1 MEIVMRYS
9 AVVLALLLPLSI
21 YPQQTALTKIKVRFK
36 DDKKQQ
42 QVDQDAALRIDDSA
56 RRLVVISKEQ
66 PRELSYDD
74 VQKIIIEP
82 DSHAGNI
89 GFGAA
94 LAGFAAGG
102 LLFGG
107 KIATA
112 IDNPLKADHV
122 VYIEPKNIGGK
133 TAPLVLV
140 LGKDVAPE
148 GLKRIKAAFGDLVV
162 VPVFDEQPEPIDKK
176 QFKSVEPFEVKG
188 SAQEPPLP
196 AVRAEQALVVVAAPV
211 GGSFR
216 PIETNKNTPFY
227 AKVLVNDRVLA
238 VNAPGSY
245 SFFYLDPGEHLL
257 VTQALVDK
265 KLVDVTGLRLKAEA
279 GKEYYLT
286 QTIYISGGMKSF
298 LSRHSKEVLMQE
310 VNDLLWSEWKPKKH

>member
-1 MEIVMRYS
+1 MRCL
-9 AVVLALLLPLSI
+9 AIVLAVLLPLSVNA
-21 YPQQTALTKIKVRFK
+21 QQAAPTKIKVRFK
-36 DDKKQQ
+36 DDAKRR
-42 QVDQDAALRIDDSA
+42 QVDLDATLTIDDSA
-56 RRLVVISKEQ
+56 RQLVVVSKEHR
-66 PRELSYDD
+66 RELGYDD

-94 LAGFAAGG
+94 LAGFATGG

-112 IDNPLKADHV
+112 IDNPLRADHV
-122 VYIEPKNIGGK
+122 VYVELKDAGGK
-133 TAPLVLV
+133 SAPLVLV

-148 GLKRIKAAFGDLVV
+148 GLKRIKAAFGNLVAL
-162 VPVFDEQPEPIDKK
+162 PEFDEQPERLDKK
-176 QFKSVEPFEVKG
+176 QFTSVEPFEVKG
-188 SAQEPPLP
+188 SAQEHP
-196 AVRAEQALVVVAAPV
+196 APVARPEQGLVVVASPL

-216 PIETNKNTPFY
+216 PVETNKSTPFY
-227 AKVLVNDRVLA
+227 GKVLVNDRVLA

-257 VTQALVDK
+257 VTQAMVDK
-265 KLVDVTGLRLKAEA
+265 KLVDVTGLRIRVEA

-286 QTIYISGGMKSF
+286 QTIYIGGGMKSF
-298 LSRHSKEVLMQE
+298 LARHSKEVVMQE
-310 VNDLLWSEWKPKKH
+310 VNDLLWSEGKPKKR